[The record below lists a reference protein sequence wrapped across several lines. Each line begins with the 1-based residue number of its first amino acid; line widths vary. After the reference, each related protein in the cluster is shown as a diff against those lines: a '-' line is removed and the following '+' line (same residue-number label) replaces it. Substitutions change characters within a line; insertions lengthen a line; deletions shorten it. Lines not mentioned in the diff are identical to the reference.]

1 MKALRWI
8 LPVILLFVLGLFYY
22 SANNSDQTPRIN
34 KDIVKPIVTYKSIS
48 EEELLIIGKNCND
61 TIEGNLRE
69 ISAFGDELINLEVD
83 KLKLYE
89 QVEIFKNMKSNY
101 QALEKPSDPICTVAL
116 SPADSYLST
125 TNYLLD
131 EKIGK

>member
-8 LPVILLFVLGLFYY
+8 LPIILLFGIGFFYY
-22 SANNSDQTPRIN
+22 SSNNSDKTPKIN
-34 KDIVKPIVTYKSIS
+34 KDVVKPIVEYKSIS
-48 EEELLIIGKNCND
+48 QEELLIIGKNCNAI
-61 TIEGNLRE
+61 IEGNLRE
-69 ISAFGDELINLEVD
+69 ISEFGDGLIKLEVD
-83 KLKLYE
+83 KLKFKE
-89 QVEIFKNMKSNY
+89 QVEIFQSMRSNY

-125 TNYLLD
+125 TNYLLN